1 MKLPAHSRAVMA
13 LPASRSCSVNIFEE
27 WGQNSVLLTLLGSL
41 ELPVKQIQ
49 IGFVVSI
56 GGECIRQVQIQL
68 SATLGL
74 LAVCLNTYLIKLVQ
88 ILN

>member
-1 MKLPAHSRAVMA
+1 MA

-56 GGECIRQVQIQL
+56 GGDRFKF
-68 SATLGL
+68 
-74 LAVCLNTYLIKLVQ
+74 N
-88 ILN
+88 